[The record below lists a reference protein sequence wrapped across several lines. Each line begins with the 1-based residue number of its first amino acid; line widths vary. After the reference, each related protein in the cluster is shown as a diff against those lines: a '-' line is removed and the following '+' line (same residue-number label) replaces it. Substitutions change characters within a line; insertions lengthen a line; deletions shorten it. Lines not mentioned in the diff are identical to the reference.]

1 MVFTKIKLT
10 FSSFKVSVTCGEQ
23 ETILKSNKYENAKI
37 NFQGNYKIYEEGDYK
52 ITITDQAGNIT
63 TQTISEANLDFSA
76 PWLKVEGNPTI
87 WQNTDAAIT
96 VTSFDEDSKIKAMTL
111 DGEEQEIKQNDEG
124 DYYFTFAATKNQTVV
139 VATYDEADNMTA
151 QVVKVTKIDKEIPT
165 IQIEP
170 SAIWHKDGYR
180 NMKERIN

>member
-1 MVFTKIKLT
+1 
-10 FSSFKVSVTCGEQ
+10 
-23 ETILKSNKYENAKI
+23 
-37 NFQGNYKIYEEGDYK
+37 
-52 ITITDQAGNIT
+52 
-63 TQTISEANLDFSA
+63 
-76 PWLKVEGNPTI
+76 
-87 WQNTDAAIT
+87 
-96 VTSFDEDSKIKAMTL
+96 MTL

-139 VATYDEADNMTA
+139 VAAYDEADNMTA

-170 SAIWHKDGYR
+170 SAIWHEDGYR